1 MFISNL
7 CKVFLLNYNDVII
20 KAISQII
27 EKEKKKYSIK
37 KKNNIIFFLDLI
49 FTSFSLYY
57 IGLRLVFKN
66 SKPFDET
73 KNVKTKCF
81 GVDMRNLDNVF
92 SMSRSQ
98 QEFGK

>member
-7 CKVFLLNYNDVII
+7 CKVLLLNYNDVII

-49 FTSFSLYY
+49 CTSFSLYY
-57 IGLRLVFKN
+57 IGLQLVFKN

-73 KNVKTKCF
+73 KNV
-81 GVDMRNLDNVF
+81 RNLMF
-92 SMSRSQ
+92 WC
-98 QEFGK
+98 

>member
-7 CKVFLLNYNDVII
+7 CKVFLLNYSDVMI

-37 KKNNIIFFLDLI
+37 KKNNIILFLDLI

-57 IGLRLVFKN
+57 IGLRRVFKN

-73 KNVKTKCF
+73 KNV
-81 GVDMRNLDNVF
+81 RNLMF
-92 SMSRSQ
+92 WC
-98 QEFGK
+98 